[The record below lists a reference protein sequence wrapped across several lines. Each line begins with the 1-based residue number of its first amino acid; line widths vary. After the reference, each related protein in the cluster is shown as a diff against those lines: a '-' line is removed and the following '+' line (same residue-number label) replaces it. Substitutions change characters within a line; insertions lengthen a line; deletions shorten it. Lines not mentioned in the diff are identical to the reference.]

1 MKLAQRDEMKE
12 IQRLQKEGRDP
23 EGGGNDEVE
32 LGEGGPEGDTEAF
45 ESDGAGMAIDIDS

>member
-1 MKLAQRDEMKE
+1 MKLAQQEEMKE
-12 IQRLQKEGRDP
+12 KQRLQKEGCDP

-32 LGEGGPEGDTEAF
+32 LGEGDAEGDAEAF

>member
-12 IQRLQKEGRDP
+12 IQRLQKEGRDS

-32 LGEGGPEGDTEAF
+32 LGEGDAEGDAEAF
-45 ESDGAGMAIDIDS
+45 ESDGAGMAIDVDS